1 MEINIDFSTVYDEQA
16 QVESTVRENVRVGMR
31 LFAVDGSEVVTLLND
46 NFKSLE
52 WCIMNDVE
60 AHFTWHTHTLTSI
73 SRRHAI
79 VAVGAD
85 AVLTAQCVRLV
96 HSQQVPHC

>member
-52 WCIMNDVE
+52 
-60 AHFTWHTHTLTSI
+60 
-73 SRRHAI
+73 
-79 VAVGAD
+79 
-85 AVLTAQCVRLV
+85 
-96 HSQQVPHC
+96 